1 MFDFIA
7 SALLCMLRN
16 MTEEIQMPDLIFN
29 TVEEASAVPSMTWSQ
44 AALTTAT
51 GVVLPT
57 VDVVTDW
64 LLVGRLLSNTITM
77 NVS

>member
-1 MFDFIA
+1 M
-7 SALLCMLRN
+7 S
-16 MTEEIQMPDLIFN
+16 EEIQMADLISN
-29 TVEEASAVPSMTWSQ
+29 TGDASAFPSMTWSQ

-51 GVVLPT
+51 GIVLPT

>member
-1 MFDFIA
+1 M
-7 SALLCMLRN
+7 S
-16 MTEEIQMPDLIFN
+16 EEIQMADFTFN
-29 TVEEASAVPSMTWSQ
+29 AGDASAVPSMTWSQ

-57 VDVVTDW
+57 LDVVTDW
-64 LLVGRLLSNTITM
+64 WLVGRLLSNTFTPNTILDY